1 MSADKGKAFSGEV
14 VAGIA
19 LDTGLNCGAVVT
31 AFQNFGDWG
40 GALIP
45 TLVGTEL
52 EEIAARVSS
61 GDMSTPER
69 MLLSQAMALQS
80 IFTCMAKNA
89 SVNSG
94 KNREGMLMLALKAQS
109 QSRNTILALA
119 ELKTPRQATF
129 VRQQNVS
136 GGAQQVNNAA
146 SLPAPT
152 VSVTLE
158 NTKPLEL
165 TNATASNLLVPV
177 IPTKRVKALAP
188 ARPREEKTIAA
199 KQSICGGASHGRAQL
214 DK

>member
-119 ELKTPRQATF
+119 ELKNPRQATF

-146 SLPAPT
+146 SLPATPLT
-152 VSVTLE
+152 VTLE
-158 NTKPLEL
+158 HPLEL

-177 IPTKRVKALAP
+177 IPAKRVKALAP
-188 ARPREEKTIAA
+188 ARPREEKKIAA
-199 KQSICGGASHGRAQL
+199 QQTNSSKGLDHGRS
-214 DK
+214 